1 MKSLESM
8 TEEERRLNHLAA
20 IECNLVYIMADVFEA
35 LWTECENLNQR
46 CGYEMRQEEKRHYKA
61 ALHHIHMM
69 RGATRMLDTT
79 GQEQFGQD
87 AEITLDLLYAA
98 VSRTGT
104 DNMMLCRFL
113 EYMMSFPDKLG
124 LDSVREGS
132 DAFNAIKK
140 KLQIQ

>member
-35 LWTECENLNQR
+35 LWTECENLNLR
-46 CGYEMRQEEKRHYKA
+46 CGYGMHQEDKRHYKA
-61 ALHHIHMM
+61 ALHHIRMI
-69 RGATRMLDTT
+69 RKATRQLDTT
-79 GQEQFGQD
+79 QQEQFGQD
-87 AEITLDLLYAA
+87 AEITMDILYAA
-98 VSRTGT
+98 VSRTGE

-140 KLQIQ
+140 KLQL